1 MSIFLSSFFSR
12 LALARVQGLGKAWL
26 EYTAPLT
33 PPAPPPPVPFAVKVF
48 SRPVRGGR
56 G

>member
-26 EYTAPLT
+26 EYKAPLT
-33 PPAPPPPVPFAVKVF
+33 PPGPPPVPFAVKVF